1 VNTSVAQ
8 GHGRIVPKSCQS
20 CQGDY
25 HLFVWDIYETYGIF
39 NPTRTRHD
47 PFKPDIN
54 RTFERTTNGHKGEGN
69 GSQTAQRSH
78 ANGPD
83 MGQRGNNHA
92 MNTPNAPL
100 SGGIRPEYPQPIR
113 SPVCG
118 YVQLNLRQAVL
129 RPATKWG
136 RAPTI
141 GAPTRLTV
149 HPPGLRPS
157 AQAIVRSVTGQLQL
171 AEAERVASDAK
182 KVPTASATLHEV
194 KHD

>member
-25 HLFVWDIYETYGIF
+25 HRFVWDIYETYGIF

-47 PFKPDIN
+47 PFKSDIN

-149 HPPGLRPS
+149 HPPRLAAIGSGNCAVSDRTIATRRSGTGCVRCEES
-157 AQAIVRSVTGQLQL
+157 ADGVGNIA
-171 AEAERVASDAK
+171 
-182 KVPTASATLHEV
+182 
-194 KHD
+194 

>member
-25 HLFVWDIYETYGIF
+25 HRFVWDIYETYGIF

-54 RTFERTTNGHKGEGN
+54 RTFERATNGHKGEGN

-78 ANGPD
+78 ANGAD

-100 SGGIRPEYPQPIR
+100 SGGIRPENPQPIR
-113 SPVCG
+113 NRPGEHSQKG
-118 YVQLNLRQAVL
+118 IRQETL
-129 RPATKWG
+129 LPKTEWG

-141 GAPTRLTV
+141 DMRTQWTRLRTNLQSLA
-149 HPPGLRPS
+149 P
-157 AQAIVRSVTGQLQL
+157 AIVRSVTGQLQQTPGWVMTV
-171 AEAERVASDAK
+171 ERKAR
-182 KVPTASATLHEV
+182 
-194 KHD
+194 